1 MTQFQQNN
9 TMRHPIPNL
18 PTELW
23 LDILEHTVTRDNADF
38 LWCTVRRVSRQYKAY
53 VERLFETR
61 YLLNLTISLGLPL
74 RDTTTGALLWPGEP
88 IPGRQLK
95 MAYKQLKSD
104 GQTAVLTSP
113 VVLRDNSTAKS
124 VEELRNSSTLT
135 KERLQAAPAWVS
147 LSSSPMKGCIVDI
160 PVRIEWDGEQKI
172 WVWELRWRELV
183 SKFCNAKQEKRAKS
197 SRNGR
202 TAR

>member
-1 MTQFQQNN
+1 MQQ
-9 TMRHPIPNL
+9 TLPNL

-53 VERLFETR
+53 VERLFQTR

-74 RDTTTGALLWPGEP
+74 RDTTTGALLWPGEH

-95 MAYKQLKSD
+95 MAYRELRSD
-104 GQTAVLTSP
+104 GQTAVITSP
-113 VVLRDNSTAKS
+113 AILRDNLTAKS
-124 VEELRNSSTLT
+124 VEKLRNSSTLT

-147 LSSSPMKGCIVDI
+147 LSSSPIKGCIVDV
-160 PVRIEWDGEQKI
+160 PVCVEWDEEQKI

-183 SKFCNAKQEKRAKS
+183 SKFCYAKQEKRAKL
-197 SRNGR
+197 SRNMR
-202 TAR
+202 PAR